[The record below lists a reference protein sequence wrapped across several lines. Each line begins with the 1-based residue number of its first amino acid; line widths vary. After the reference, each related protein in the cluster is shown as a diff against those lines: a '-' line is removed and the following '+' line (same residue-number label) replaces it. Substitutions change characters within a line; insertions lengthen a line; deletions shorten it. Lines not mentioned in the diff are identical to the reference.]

1 MSKDLKIPKIVP
13 FHFEKC
19 GLDLWL
25 WGPVPVEGGLLLH
38 HVVLQLRLE
47 RHLALALLDGG
58 RLSQWVQVLLSG
70 EEAVAAVAAAE
81 AEDQV
86 INLANMKKASQRKA
100 KLGEWKKRRKKKRLH
115 TFFFRFHR

>member
-1 MSKDLKIPKIVP
+1 MSIFVTHSWFIIIHL
-13 FHFEKC
+13 E
-19 GLDLWL
+19 LL

-58 RLSQWVQVLLSG
+58 RLSQRVQVLLPG
-70 EEAVAAVAAAE
+70 EEAVAAVAAAQ

-86 INLANMKKASQRKA
+86 INLANMKRASQRKA
-100 KLGEWKKRRKKKRLH
+100 K
-115 TFFFRFHR
+115 

>member
-1 MSKDLKIPKIVP
+1 MSKELKIPKIVP

-58 RLSQWVQVLLSG
+58 RLSQRVQVLLPG

-100 KLGEWKKRRKKKRLH
+100 K
-115 TFFFRFHR
+115 

>member
-1 MSKDLKIPKIVP
+1 M
-13 FHFEKC
+13 
-19 GLDLWL
+19 
-25 WGPVPVEGGLLLH
+25 EGGLLLH

-58 RLSQWVQVLLSG
+58 RLSQRVQVLLSG

-86 INLANMKKASQRKA
+86 INLANMKKANLRKA
-100 KLGEWKKRRKKKRLH
+100 K
-115 TFFFRFHR
+115 